1 MSAAMN
7 WIDTPES
14 STISRFGY
22 DANNTVLAVEF
33 KNGGVYE
40 YFDVSAA
47 VFEQMQ
53 AASSK
58 GQFLSQNIKGRYRY
72 ARV

>member
-1 MSAAMN
+1 ME

-14 STISRFGY
+14 SKIVRFAY
-22 DANNTVLAVEF
+22 DVQAQVLAVEF
-33 KNGGVYE
+33 KSGSTYNYYDIPE
-40 YFDVSAA
+40 II
-47 VFEQMQ
+47 FEQMK

-58 GQFLSQNIKGRYRY
+58 GQFLAQQVKGSYRY

>member
-1 MSAAMN
+1 MD

-14 STISRFGY
+14 SNIVRFAY
-22 DANNTVLAVEF
+22 DVQAQVLAVEF
-33 KNGGVYE
+33 KAGSTYNYYDIPE
-40 YFDVSAA
+40 IIFDL
-47 VFEQMQ
+47 MK

-58 GQFLSQNIKGRYRY
+58 GQFLAQQVKGSYRY